1 MFLNVRG
8 RRCTV
13 KSLRSGAGEK
23 VVVKEFYKRD
33 MVVCNQN
40 FQNTILFNPTDY
52 FGRL

>member
-8 RRCTV
+8 RRYTV
-13 KSLRSGAGEK
+13 KRSGAGEK
-23 VVVKEFYKRD
+23 AIVKEFYKRD